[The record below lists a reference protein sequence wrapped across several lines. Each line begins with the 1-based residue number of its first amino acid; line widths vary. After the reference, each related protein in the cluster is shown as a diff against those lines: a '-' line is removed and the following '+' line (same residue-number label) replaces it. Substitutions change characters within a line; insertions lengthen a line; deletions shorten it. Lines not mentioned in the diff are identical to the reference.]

1 MALSK
6 KILDVN
12 RDNGVI
18 FELISTAMLMIFVLV
33 NNFFN
38 YKRNPSSTFL
48 TWRRCEPYPWVL
60 NFIMIF

>member
-18 FELISTAMLMIFVLV
+18 FELISTAMLMVFVLV
-33 NNFFN
+33 NIFF
-38 YKRNPSSTFL
+38 
-48 TWRRCEPYPWVL
+48 
-60 NFIMIF
+60 